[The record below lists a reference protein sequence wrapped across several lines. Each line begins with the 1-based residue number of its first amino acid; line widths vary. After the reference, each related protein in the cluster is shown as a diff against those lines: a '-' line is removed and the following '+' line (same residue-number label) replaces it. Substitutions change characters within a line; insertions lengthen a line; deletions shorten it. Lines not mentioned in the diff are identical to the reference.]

1 MNSNKEEIES
11 YFIDADFIIEMEE
24 GIDAL
29 KKCIDKCPECT
40 EYRREGTLLHTAA
53 ASGTP
58 EMIEYIVK
66 NGGVINLNHVEKEWT
81 PICWAIAEKKMDN
94 VKKLIELGADINS
107 TVSVRSPIIMS
118 IEDHDT
124 QILELLI
131 AAGADITYQ
140 YKSKDNPWWDALSY
154 AKYNLQDEAVE
165 VLERELKKLKVDTEE
180 VLANVS
186 SSQSEERDYAGYIE
200 THLGEI
206 QQYYSHEDILEC
218 FWGGVSQVDETISI
232 DVYGI
237 LPKNKDYGILITSG
251 MSEYPMAET
260 DEGLQYAEVMMKI
273 PKEWMNEGDLLQSD
287 YSWTIEIMHKTAC
300 LGHMYDGAYVSS
312 KVIVPYGEPDE
323 AYCFDRDYGFTSVM
337 LCESEDIPALQLD
350 ENTKVKFYTLVPI
363 TEEEETLVH
372 EKGSAAVKKMLSSG
386 DIVDMERELLVE
398 PV

>member
-29 KKCIDKCPECT
+29 KNCIDKCPECT
-40 EYRREGTLLHTAA
+40 EYRHEGTLLHTAA

-66 NGGVINLNHVEKEWT
+66 NGGAINLNHVEKEWT

-165 VLERELKKLKVDTEE
+165 VLERELKKRNVDTEE
-180 VLANVS
+180 ILENAS
-186 SSQSEERDYAGYIE
+186 SSQSEETDYASYVE

-206 QQYYSHEDILEC
+206 EQYYSHEDILEC
-218 FWGGVSQVDETISI
+218 FWGGVPQVDETISI

-273 PKEWMNEGDLLQSD
+273 PKEWMNEGALLQSD

-312 KVIVPYGEPDE
+312 KVIVPYGEPSE
-323 AYCFDRDYGFTSVM
+323 AYCFDWDYEFTSVM

-363 TEEEETLVH
+363 TEEEEELVH

-386 DIVDMERELLVE
+386 DIVDMGRELLVE

>member
-66 NGGVINLNHVEKEWT
+66 NGGVINLNHVAKEWT

-107 TVSVRSPIIMS
+107 TVSARSPIIMS
-118 IEDHDT
+118 IDDHDT

-140 YKSKDNPWWDALSY
+140 YKTKDNPWWDALSY

-180 VLANVS
+180 VWENAS
-186 SSQSEERDYAGYIE
+186 SSQSEETDYASYVE
-200 THLGEI
+200 THLGEME
-206 QQYYSHEDILEC
+206 QYYSHEDILEC

-300 LGHMYDGAYVSS
+300 LGHKHDGAYVSS

-323 AYCFDRDYGFTSVM
+323 AYCFDWDYEFTSVM
-337 LCESEDIPALQLD
+337 LCESEDIPVLQLD

-363 TEEEETLVH
+363 TEEEEELVH
-372 EKGSAAVKKMLSSG
+372 KKGSAAVKKMLSSG